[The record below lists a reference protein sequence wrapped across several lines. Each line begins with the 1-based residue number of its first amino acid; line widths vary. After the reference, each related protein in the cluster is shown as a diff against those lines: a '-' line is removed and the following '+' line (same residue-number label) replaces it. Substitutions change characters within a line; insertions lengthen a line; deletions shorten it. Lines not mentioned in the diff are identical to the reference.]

1 MLEANHYVYKT
12 HLLTTPLSPFL
23 AALRSLSLS
32 RSPKCCHQRLIG
44 DLDVQ
49 LHPHFLCSLFSHHF
63 LLTLGLLLPLTP
75 SYALDSGCAA
85 SVIKY
90 LISQVCVR
98 AAGPVAGRHQQPAL
112 LSSVSGVEAVGS
124 PYLPAAL
131 PWETHGHGGDMLS
144 CCFSPYFPFHPRPSR
159 DRPACPAFFPGC
171 WTWMALWLW
180 GHCLPRPGSR
190 RGPREARLDAVQ
202 CLSGPCLCVPIVLP
216 WGLGISVG
224 LAGPDPHPVSVNSP
238 IHPPWAPY
246 SCTCHKAV
254 MGLTICWPV
263 PTLLSKGSRVVS
275 TLGQEW
281 GPLCPYVA
289 GSPRI

>member
-1 MLEANHYVYKT
+1 M
-12 HLLTTPLSPFL
+12 PLIL
-23 AALRSLSLS
+23 AV
-32 RSPKCCHQRLIG
+32 P
-44 DLDVQ
+44 
-49 LHPHFLCSLFSHHF
+49 
-63 LLTLGLLLPLTP
+63 
-75 SYALDSGCAA
+75 A

-98 AAGPVAGRHQQPAL
+98 AAGPVAGRHQQPAHCPQSRGWRVWGPHTCLRHCPGRPVGMEGTCCPAASPL
-112 LSSVSGVEAVGS
+112 LSI
-124 PYLPAAL
+124 P
-131 PWETHGHGGDMLS
+131 
-144 CCFSPYFPFHPRPSR
+144 PRPSR
-159 DRPACPAFFPGC
+159 DHPACPAFFPGC

-202 CLSGPCLCVPIVLP
+202 SLSGPCLCVPIVLQ

-238 IHPPWAPY
+238 PPPPWAPY

-263 PTLLSKGSRVVS
+263 PTLLPKGSRVVS
-275 TLGQEW
+275 TLGQE
-281 GPLCPYVA
+281 
-289 GSPRI
+289 